1 MNRQTDEHAEKQAS
15 GDFENILVQNN
26 CKAWF
31 TLAMETEAE
40 TETETEARNSLLTVK
55 RRLKI

>member
-1 MNRQTDEHAEKQAS
+1 MNRQTDGHAEKQAS
-15 GDFENILVQNN
+15 GDLENILVQNN

-40 TETETEARNSLLTVK
+40 TETEARNSLLTVK